1 MSEQMELFRT
11 LEKDLTFELA
21 PCDRNFDLDAKSGL
35 TKLELTP
42 AQKGKVS
49 ALFSQMPAML
59 ASETMAH
66 AYVLKLPEGL
76 SGMNSLMSYRS
87 GGLGTPIMGE
97 NGKSLHMLLCMVFPT
112 KLCFSAALLQCRLLP
127 DNIFLPRFIAS
138 LR

>member
-11 LEKDLTFELA
+11 LEKDLNFELA

-97 NGKSLHMLLCMVFPT
+97 NGKIVAHASLHGV
-112 KLCFSAALLQCRLLP
+112 SDQALLLSC
-127 DNIFLPRFIAS
+127 FTAMSIAS
-138 LR
+138 GQYFLTQIHS

>member
-11 LEKDLTFELA
+11 LEKDLNFELA

-87 GGLGTPIMGE
+87 GGLGTPITCFFAWCFRP
-97 NGKSLHMLLCMVFPT
+97 SFASQLLYCNVD
-112 KLCFSAALLQCRLLP
+112 CFRTIFSYP
-127 DNIFLPRFIAS
+127 DS
-138 LR
+138 